1 MTKKLALLFLLISV
15 GVSFGDIISS
25 WDRTSN
31 LLSSATSVNAGRH
44 IGGAETSNAYIG
56 WEERRT
62 QGSTINIGN
71 PAAAGSLRFGFT
83 GNADPL
89 SRYYGSVNF
98 GNGSLNLIN
107 DPYVYAAPGPQ
118 VTLRMKINHIDFSST
133 TGNAGN
139 NANFGFR
146 LWDAKSGNTDGST
159 YWIGLAVQDSFQT
172 DRLMLT
178 VQGSDGMILSG
189 GSLNMTGTR
198 TRIDWLTESGVLE
211 SDTDYLFE
219 MMLSLDTG
227 TWGVTINGG
236 AAVEGTFDTSKI
248 AAFDRYQAP
257 FQQFSDGDYL
267 DIDTLEVESVPEP
280 VSMGMVILG
289 SALFVLGKRFKK

>member
-1 MTKKLALLFLLISV
+1 
-15 GVSFGDIISS
+15 
-25 WDRTSN
+25 
-31 LLSSATSVNAGRH
+31 
-44 IGGAETSNAYIG
+44 
-56 WEERRT
+56 
-62 QGSTINIGN
+62 
-71 PAAAGSLRFGFT
+71 
-83 GNADPL
+83 
-89 SRYYGSVNF
+89 
-98 GNGSLNLIN
+98 
-107 DPYVYAAPGPQ
+107 
-118 VTLRMKINHIDFSST
+118 
-133 TGNAGN
+133 
-139 NANFGFR
+139 
-146 LWDAKSGNTDGST
+146 
-159 YWIGLAVQDSFQT
+159 
-172 DRLMLT
+172 MLT

-189 GSLNMTGTR
+189 GTLNGTGTR

-248 AAFDRYQAP
+248 AAFDRYQAA